1 MACVYSYNGK
11 EYTRAELVGLIR
23 SGALGTPLNET
34 QARQWL
40 KDKLGMS
47 DHQVQVVKGLIEGRS
62 YGRFLQDG
70 SMLLSDVLEGVEYHE
85 AFHRVWRAMLS
96 VDERRAA
103 QTEFLGRANARE
115 VLQNKSKLYPGLTQN
130 ELIEE
135 VLAEEFM
142 FYQLTDG
149 NYTVP
154 PVTKSFFAK
163 VLELLRKLLGNSE
176 FSIENLYKNIE
187 AGKYRSLVT
196 ESYKGLGTAN
206 MVLWNKPIDPVT
218 KQELVSALAYDVLG
232 FLVENKY
239 LDDLV
244 SGQIDVTDV
253 IKNSMYNLLFTAE
266 KGGVHGLE
274 EIDYELAEAIFEDVF
289 DENDN
294 LRNSS
299 ALVVELNKFMATLNI
314 DVKLDTEEL
323 ASEVSTENDI
333 DSVDNEENSV
343 GDNSF
348 MKISFEFNPAQGV
361 TTKAKLLIA
370 SLPKT
375 NLDGTTF
382 TSRKLGLPQSMP
394 FGKAANVIFD
404 VLAGVPNNYEIVYNE
419 LDKAGIRHP
428 FLYKLLQH
436 LEAPG
441 EAVTDPYTQGL
452 RSEFLS
458 SFVKNKYTFVK
469 ALFNATDMKV
479 INLGNESQAERF
491 LQLWKNRLELSWNS
505 DAELLEALKPIRN
518 ASDAALAMGM
528 QELVEQDLLSETV
541 ISVGGTETTVGAM
554 ILTLH
559 GIIQD
564 SLKKGTL
571 RFNLYSKQDT
581 KTIEIEGSVKKL
593 AEVAASKGVPFDA
606 MLLNGERKRIFA
618 ISQHSYQTIVTGTL
632 NWIAKTELEDG
643 TFEENYANRLELLKQ
658 YLPHLLHVGNYYN
671 GKISSYTLHQI
682 LSGTQIKIEVF
693 DAVGAKRN
701 TVSTHKAGV
710 TDQLALMINNT
721 YYGRMFSFKHGDR
734 SVMFTYRFADRSQ
747 QINTLSLNE
756 ERIQELAVE
765 RTAMYV
771 ANELRIAAKTANTKN
786 PHLGYGIIN
795 VHNKRGQ
802 LPSIDFLPDTVVKQ
816 LLPLVDEDNFVET
829 VGATAA
835 KYIEKFIKDQSVIL
849 YNGMVENRLFEQGPK
864 ASNPIGITSE
874 FWEQALEDNDND
886 PVKAREA
893 ITLFASASAFLSYM
907 EEMTLFTGTPI
918 HYKNAIDFFKRIQ
931 MQSSTGTA
939 MQHGSDVDEY
949 IQALNDNDSFT
960 IDGVEYT
967 YGQGGVKK
975 AGYISEV
982 VLESEEYQSA
992 YLDQMFE
999 SKIDGA
1005 QVSLPQYVTELGVLN
1020 ELAATRPDLS
1030 EAERNTIAKK
1040 RGLENS
1046 KALEGF
1052 DENDGSSWI
1061 NIFYYREYQI
1071 KAKTWTP
1078 QLENTF
1084 QIELAVLQNTGNL
1097 ADTVVYVDSS
1107 KTVISAKDLGDNSI
1121 AVNIWDM
1128 NDIAAKLEL
1137 QQGGLKWF
1145 RKYTDYFTMLKPQ
1158 YNGPFLPDLN
1168 VTDERLNLIAGRK
1181 EAHGVLIPSA
1191 IRGRALDKLNTM
1203 MLKQGLDMVHMD
1215 SAAKYGR
1222 KMYGVFAPKEATQ
1235 LYDANGEFNPM
1246 IEQYL
1251 ESTVSYLDPAYMKHQ
1266 LDISSTPKDRIRNAS
1281 QSTKLLLS
1289 DMFSNG
1295 VPVDITDPRMRE
1307 IFAEQDEDTKVA
1319 MSPLYLAYDNYK
1331 TALHGLVNKIVDELD
1346 AELGNDF
1353 DALKSTLRNAAVK
1366 RGEPMY
1372 ILDSIEQFTQQDGIE
1387 LLPNWNRI
1395 ENILYALVSN
1405 TAVSI
1410 KRPGDG
1416 KPQYS
1421 VTMWEQAARSRD
1433 AVTGKLK
1440 SDESVLAPY
1449 KFKFNE
1455 QGDVESIEPAEV
1467 IMPISPKMLSQL
1479 LQMAKTSNIITALE
1493 WYKNLPHN
1501 RKFVIKSLRIPNQ
1514 QFSFN
1519 DALRI
1524 KEFTPPTGQAY
1535 IVLPSEV
1542 VVKMGA
1548 DFDIDKQQIYIPI
1561 LDRKGRPLLVKAT
1574 AVERMR
1580 QYERFERIKYDDSP
1594 IQFGEELLNPVE
1606 AKKKVDTQIKTLE
1619 GQLDEL
1625 LMSDEFTNPN
1635 SNIYIEYA
1643 EDIDQ
1648 MRDLYGL
1655 SVPTIPEMYNVL
1667 RSRMVAAQISGENGA
1682 FYEEIIEQLDDLVD
1696 EIVFTQW
1703 DEVSDALKE
1712 EIEGRK
1718 LAAFEAKFPTPERQI
1733 HPNVWHN
1740 ELLKAEID
1748 LLLHPSNA
1756 HRIFASVDDSWLSK
1770 GLFQE
1775 IMGMVHNKPV
1785 SEIKANYDKYV
1796 LGDMNT
1802 LNFLSLYQNTKRS
1815 ITMLDSKANV
1825 GLVATNIT
1833 GHAVWQVDGVKFKQ
1847 DYTLPITGVSIT
1859 PASVFS
1865 EDGRYISE
1873 ILSTF
1878 LTSQVD
1884 GVKNP
1889 YAPALGL
1896 TKVTLPVV
1904 TMLTRFNIPPRV
1916 ILLITANKMVQE
1928 YQRAIA
1934 TNNSLVISSG
1944 YGPLGVRVKPDIIY
1958 QRVAKKQKPKSFTPI
1973 SVQVLED
1980 AMATPDSRVLD
1991 LFLKLKEAADEFF
2004 VLQKDLT
2011 PDTKGLK
2018 SLAEVKDIE
2027 ANLMEALES
2036 PIIEAVRTYH
2046 DGILEP
2052 FFKARDL
2059 YSTLFEGL
2067 YKLDHDLMGTLT
2079 SSFLSGRENA
2089 DEKTR
2094 RYNKV
2099 VNDFML
2105 FVLQNFVA
2113 PFNTTSVDRA
2123 LSGDKSVAK
2132 LVQSKLDTEGESVN
2146 YALSQL
2152 LPMLKIGDVDSKTI
2166 DNVRIQ
2172 ERGMNTLMMN
2182 DMYEAF
2188 SELPVNLQQGLM
2200 IASMFQSGLNTSRF
2214 TLREMIDVK
2223 FMQPILTELA
2233 SRVNQVAAD
2242 PELVA
2247 QFKTLFLFN
2256 NPDVLPEHAR
2266 AAQYRKLRYIRTQDA
2281 KGNTTIQDVVSGVT
2295 YKPKGGV
2302 YPAVLNYQLSNLI
2315 SSESD
2320 NTNWADT
2327 ENNCPKLT

>member
-142 FYQLTDG
+142 FYQLNNG

-154 PVTKSFFAK
+154 PVTKNFFAK
-163 VLELLRKLLGNSE
+163 LLDLLRKLLGDSE

-218 KQELVSALAYDVLG
+218 KQELVSAIAYDTLG
-232 FLVENKY
+232 FLVSNKY

-244 SGQIDVTDV
+244 SGQLDVTDV
-253 IKNSMYNLLFTAE
+253 IKNSVYNLLFTGE
-266 KGGVHGLE
+266 KGGLYGLE
-274 EIDYELAEAIFEDVF
+274 EVDYELAEAVFEDVF

-294 LRNSS
+294 IRSTS
-299 ALVVELNKFMATLNI
+299 ALIGELNKFMATLNI
-314 DVKLDTEEL
+314 NVKLDMEEA
-323 ASEVSTENDI
+323 ASDVANEQDI
-333 DSVDNEENSV
+333 DGTDNEENSV

-348 MKISFEFNPAQGV
+348 MKVSFEFDPVQGV

-382 TSRKLGLPQSMP
+382 KSRKLGLPQSMP

-404 VLAGVPNNYEIVYNE
+404 VLAGVPNNYEVVYNE
-419 LDKAGIRHP
+419 LDKAGVRHP

-441 EAVTDPYTQGL
+441 ESTTDPYTQGL

-505 DAELLEALKPIRN
+505 DAELLEALRPIRN
-518 ASDAALAMGM
+518 AADAALALGM
-528 QELVEQDLLSETV
+528 QELVEQDLLLETV
-541 ISVGGTETTVGAM
+541 SDNVTVGNL

-593 AEVAASKGVPFDA
+593 AEIAASKGVPFDA

-618 ISQHSYQTIVTGTL
+618 ISQHSYQTIITGTL

-658 YLPHLLHVGNYYN
+658 HVPHLLHVGNYYN
-671 GKISSYTLHQI
+671 GKISSFTLHKI
-682 LSGTQIKIEVF
+682 LSGVPVKIEVF

-701 TVSTHKAGV
+701 TISTHKSGV
-710 TDQLALMINNT
+710 TDQLALMVNNS

-734 SVMFTYRFADRSQ
+734 SVMFTYRFADRAQ
-747 QINTLSLNE
+747 QINTLSLNQ
-756 ERIQELAVE
+756 ERVKELAVE

-771 ANELRIAAKTANTKN
+771 ANELRIAATTTNTKN

-802 LPSIDFLPDTVVKQ
+802 LPSIDFIPQSVVNQ
-816 LLPLVDEDNFVET
+816 LLTLVNEDDFVET

-835 KYIEKFIKDQSVIL
+835 SYIEKFVADQSTIL
-849 YNGMVENRLFEQGPK
+849 YNGLVENRLFEQGPR
-864 ASNPIGITSE
+864 ATNPIGITAE
-874 FWEQALEDNDND
+874 FWDQALEDNNND

-893 ITLFASASAFLSYM
+893 IALFASASAFLSYM
-907 EEMTLFTGTPI
+907 EEMTLFTGASI
-918 HYKNAIDFFKRIQ
+918 HYKNPIDFFKRIQ

-939 MQHGSDVDEY
+939 MQYGADVDQY
-949 IQALNDNDSFT
+949 IQALNDNDTFVL
-960 IDGVEYT
+960 DDQEYT
-967 YGQGGVKK
+967 YGKNGVKK
-975 AGYISEV
+975 TGYISEV
-982 VLESEEYQSA
+982 VLESEDYQSG

-999 SKIDGA
+999 SKIDGT
-1005 QVSLPQYVTELGVLN
+1005 QIPLPQYVTELGVLN
-1020 ELAATRPDLS
+1020 ELAATRPDLN
-1030 EAERNTIAKK
+1030 EAQHKAIAKK
-1040 RGLENS
+1040 RGLENA
-1046 KALEGF
+1046 KALEKF

-1071 KAKTWTP
+1071 RAKAWTP

-1084 QIELAVLQNTGNL
+1084 QIELAVLQNKGSL

-1107 KTVISAKDLGDNSI
+1107 KTVISASQATENWTPVKI
-1121 AVNIWDM
+1121 FDM
-1128 NDIAAKLEL
+1128 VDIARQLDLK
-1137 QQGGLKWF
+1137 QGGLKWF

-1168 VTDERLNLIAGRK
+1168 VTDTRLNLIAGRK

-1191 IRGRALDKLNTM
+1191 IRGRTLDKLNNM
-1203 MLKQGLDMVHMD
+1203 MLRQGLDIVHMD

-1235 LYDANGEFNPM
+1235 LYTPDGEFNPM
-1246 IEQYL
+1246 IEQHL

-1266 LDISSTPKDRIRNAS
+1266 LDISSKPKDKIRNAS

-1295 VPVDITDPRMRE
+1295 VPVDITDARMRE
-1307 IFAEQDEDTKVA
+1307 IFSEQDEDTKIA
-1319 MSPLYLAYDNYK
+1319 MSPLYAAYDNYK
-1331 TALHGLVNKIVDELD
+1331 TALHGLVNKLIDELD
-1346 AELGNDF
+1346 AELGTEF
-1353 DALKSTLRNAAVK
+1353 TALKTALRNAAVQ

-1372 ILDSIEQFTQQDGIE
+1372 ILDSIAQFSQQDGIE

-1395 ENILYALVSN
+1395 ENILYAMVTNS
-1405 TAVSI
+1405 AVSI

-1416 KPQYS
+1416 KPQFS
-1421 VTMWEQAARSRD
+1421 VTMWEQTSRQRD
-1433 AVTGKLK
+1433 TISGKLK
-1440 SDESVLAPY
+1440 SDQTVLAPY
-1449 KFKFNE
+1449 RFTFDETGN
-1455 QGDVESIEPAEV
+1455 VESVQPAEV
-1467 IMPISPKMLSQL
+1467 IMPISPKMISQL

-1493 WYKNLPHN
+1493 WYKNLPDE

-1519 DALRI
+1519 DALCI

-1548 DFDIDKQQIYIPI
+1548 DFDIDKQQIYIPVM
-1561 LDRKGRPLLVKAT
+1561 DREGRPLLVKST

-1580 QYERFERIKYDDSP
+1580 QYERFEKLSYDESP
-1594 IQFGEELLNPVE
+1594 IEFGEELLNPVE
-1606 AKKKVDTQIKTLE
+1606 AKKRVDTQIKTLE
-1619 GQLDEL
+1619 GQLDQL
-1625 LMSDEFTNPN
+1625 LVSEEFTNPN
-1635 SNIYIEYA
+1635 SNIYLEFADTIG
-1643 EDIDQ
+1643 Q
-1648 MRDLYGL
+1648 FRDLYGL

-1667 RSRMVAAQISGENGA
+1667 RTRMMAAQISGENTS
-1682 FYEEIIEQLDDLVD
+1682 FYDEIIEQLDDLVD
-1696 EIVFTQW
+1696 EIVFDQW
-1703 DEVSDALKE
+1703 DQISEALKD
-1712 EIEGRK
+1712 EIAGRK
-1718 LAAFEAKFPTPERQI
+1718 LQAFEARFPTPESQI

-1740 ELLKAEID
+1740 ELLKAEIE
-1748 LLLHPSNA
+1748 LLLHPANA

-1770 GLFQE
+1770 DLFHE
-1775 IMGMVHNKPV
+1775 IMSMVHGVTKAEV
-1785 SEIKANYDKYV
+1785 KANYDKYV
-1796 LGDMNT
+1796 LGEMNT

-1815 ITMLDSKANV
+1815 ITMLESKANV

-1833 GHAVWQVDGVKFKQ
+1833 GHSVWQVDGVKFKSS
-1847 DYTLPITGVSIT
+1847 YGLPISDIAIT
-1859 PASVFS
+1859 PASLFS

-1904 TMLTRFNIPPRV
+1904 TMLTRFNVPART

-1928 YQRAIA
+1928 YQRAFA
-1934 TNNSLVISSG
+1934 VNNSFVLSSG
-1944 YGPLGVRVKPDIIY
+1944 YGPLGVRVKPDTIY
-1958 QRVAKKQKPKSFTPI
+1958 QRITKRQKPKIFTPI
-1973 SVQVLED
+1973 GVSVLEA
-1980 AMATPDSRVLD
+1980 AMTTPDPRVLD
-1991 LFLKLKEAADEFF
+1991 LFLELQKLANEFF

-2027 ANLMEALES
+2027 ANQAEALES
-2036 PIIEAVRTYH
+2036 PIIESIRTYH
-2046 DGILEP
+2046 KGLLQP
-2052 FFKARDL
+2052 FFRAREM
-2059 YSTLFEGL
+2059 YSSLFEGL
-2067 YKLDHDLMGTLT
+2067 YKLDHYLMESITKG
-2079 SSFLSGRENA
+2079 FLSGRENA
-2089 DEKTR
+2089 DEKVR

-2099 VNDFML
+2099 VNDFLL
-2105 FVLQNFVA
+2105 FTLQNFIA
-2113 PFNTTSVDRA
+2113 PFNQTSVDQI
-2123 LSGDKSVAK
+2123 LSGDKSIAK
-2132 LVQSKLDTEGESVN
+2132 LVQAKLDAEGESAN
-2146 YALSQL
+2146 YAISQL
-2152 LPMLKIGDVDSKTI
+2152 LPMLKIGEVDSKSI
-2166 DNVRIQ
+2166 DNIRIQ

-2214 TLREMIDVK
+2214 TLREMINVEAL
-2223 FMQPILTELA
+2223 QPVLTQLA
-2233 SRVNQVAAD
+2233 QKANEVAVNEEYVNR
-2242 PELVA
+2242 
-2247 QFKTLFLFN
+2247 FKQLFLFN

-2266 AAQYRKLRYIRTQDA
+2266 AAQYRKLTYIRTQDA
-2281 KGNTTIQDVVSGVT
+2281 KGRLVIQDIRSGIT
-2295 YKPKGGV
+2295 YQPRGSV
-2302 YPAVLNYQLSNLI
+2302 YPAVLNYQMSDLKI
-2315 SSESD
+2315 PTAEAD
-2320 NTNWADT
+2320 NTNWADV